1 MKKMLLF
8 LLPILMLTACNDQPS
23 ESKKND
29 SGATETS
36 TTQRYEFDLT
46 KDNLWYF
53 IESAQS
59 TTGNNNYT
67 TLHYVFKGV
76 LSYAYYDNIV
86 INIKYSLVGK
96 GEPGSPYY
104 PSTSHT
110 ADIAFKLNAAG
121 SGTLSLSYE
130 YVPENAVPTIT
141 QSNVSG
147 FDRSLEITSVTGTVR
162 FAI

>member
-8 LLPILMLTACNDQPS
+8 LLPFLMLAACNNEPTRN
-23 ESKKND
+23 EN
-29 SGATETS
+29 GATETS
-36 TTQRYEFDLT
+36 TTQRYAFDLT

-59 TTGNNNYT
+59 STGNSTYT
-67 TLHYVFKGV
+67 TLHYTFKGV
-76 LSYAYYDNIV
+76 LSYAYYDNV
-86 INIKYSLVGK
+86 VVNIRYSLVGR
-96 GEPGSPYY
+96 GEPGSSSY

-130 YVPENAVPTIT
+130 YVPENAVPAIT
-141 QSNVSG
+141 QNNVSG
-147 FDRSLEITSVTGTVR
+147 FNRSLNIMSVTGVVR